1 MAQLK
6 QDIFKPQPG
15 KVPLRPEVGTKTEL
29 SGKAGVGTWL
39 KWIGGYCVYL
49 LYHIVVSPASFVRLL
64 RRVRRYGFH
73 NSLHIRLFGG
83 AKPPC
88 KDEWVLVVASGQGE
102 TRTGIQAAEEIG
114 RECKVPI
121 AVLTQLAVLPK
132 AMAVEGS
139 DFPIGFA
146 PFNSP
151 FSSLITLLR
160 WRPKQLL
167 FVEFSGNYHMAFL
180 AKLLGIPTALINVNL
195 PEGRMRKLMRKPL
208 GRWQFSFVDA
218 FSVQAPAHL
227 IRLAAL
233 GVDPGRI
240 TVSGVS
246 MSTMQFPAAGA
257 DLTASKWRKI
267 LQIPDDAPVILLGS
281 TYPEEESILA
291 DAYLTVKREF
301 PKAVMILA
309 PRFLDRKDHPK
320 DWSLTERGIDFELR
334 SMLDRHERAA
344 DVILIDSMGELRE
357 MYSLATVAHIG
368 GTLVP
373 GVGGHT
379 PLEALAW
386 GVPFTLGPNFSQQ
399 EAAVEIVT
407 HCGFGVVCRNA
418 QQVSQAW
425 TQALKTP
432 SLRNELKARAEDVA
446 LEFGHVHAQSYESI
460 QQTNS
465 ALLER
470 R

>member
-29 SGKAGVGTWL
+29 TGKAGVGTWC
-39 KWIGGYCVYL
+39 KWISGYCVYL
-49 LYHIVVSPASFVRLL
+49 LYHIVIGPASFIRLM
-64 RRVRRYGFH
+64 RRVHRYGFQD
-73 NSLHIRLFGG
+73 SLHIRLFGG
-83 AKPPC
+83 AKPPR
-88 KDEWVLVVASGQGE
+88 KEDWVLVVASGQGE
-102 TRTGIQAAEEIG
+102 TRTGVQAAEEIG
-114 RECKVPI
+114 RECNVPV
-121 AVLTQLAVLPK
+121 AVLTQLATLPT
-132 AMAVEGS
+132 AMALEGT

-151 FSSLITLLR
+151 FSSLIALLR

-167 FVEFSGNYHMAFL
+167 FVEFSGNYHMAFW

-195 PEGRMRKLMRKPL
+195 PERRMRKLMRKPL

-246 MSTMQFPAAGA
+246 MSTMQLPSAGA
-257 DLTASKWRKI
+257 ELTANKWRKI
-267 LQIPDDAPVILLGS
+267 LQIPVEAPVILLGS
-281 TYPEEESILA
+281 TYPEEESVLA
-291 DAYLTVKREF
+291 DAFLTIKREF
-301 PKAVMILA
+301 PTAILILA
-309 PRFLDRKDHPK
+309 PRFLDRKDHSK
-320 DWSLTERGIDFELR
+320 DWALTERGIDFDLR

-344 DVILIDSMGELRE
+344 DVILLDSMGELRE

-373 GVGGHT
+373 GIGGHT

-418 QQVSQAW
+418 QQISHAW
-425 TQALKTP
+425 SRAIQTEGLKK
-432 SLRNELKARAEDVA
+432 ELKSRAEDVA
-446 LEFGHVHAQSYESI
+446 LEFGHVHAQSFESI
-460 QQTNS
+460 QQTNM

-470 R
+470 K